1 MRDARPTRLAGGE
14 EAIASADGRGLEEA
28 IASSDG
34 RGLVLRFPVQIGALA
49 WVQRQAAEF
58 LRGQG
63 VADRLVG
70 RAELLLEELV
80 TNVINHGGV
89 TDLMARFVVT
99 LAVEPNGGC
108 RIVFE
113 DPGRPFDPAAAVL
126 PDRPT
131 RLEEARIGGLGLV
144 LLRQM
149 ADDLRHEARP
159 GGGNRLS
166 FRLEAGG

>member
-1 MRDARPTRLAGGE
+1 MGESDPARPAGAP
-14 EAIASADGRGLEEA
+14 EATASADGRE
-28 IASSDG
+28 
-34 RGLVLRFPVQIGALA
+34 LVLRFPVRLADLA
-49 WVQRQAAEF
+49 WAQERASGF

-80 TNVINHGGV
+80 TNVINHGAV
-89 TDLMARFVVT
+89 TDPAARFAVT
-99 LAVEPNGGC
+99 LAVEPDGGC

-126 PDRPT
+126 PNRPA

-149 ADDLRHEARP
+149 ARELRHEALP
-159 GGGNRLS
+159 GGGNRLG
-166 FRLEAGG
+166 FRLENRADRVA